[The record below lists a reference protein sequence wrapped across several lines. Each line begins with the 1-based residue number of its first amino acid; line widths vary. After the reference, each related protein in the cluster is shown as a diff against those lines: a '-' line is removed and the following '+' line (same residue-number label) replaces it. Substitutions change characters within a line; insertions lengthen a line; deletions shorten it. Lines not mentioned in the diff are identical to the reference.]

1 MGHRRDRVVSDV
13 AVKVVLAPGEYALQA
28 RAEVSSPAP
37 ERTYRLDATFGNDL
51 VGVEGATWS
60 VVKQLFRERGFAT
73 PADQRRLALAPRLVH
88 YPTPTRLHEGC
99 SGRDSGEALRV

>member
-1 MGHRRDRVVSDV
+1 MLGSAVSNFLIRFLVHEPCTLDLRGRVDRWTTLIALSGPSGSIVSTVESEVSDV
-13 AVKVVLAPGEYALQA
+13 AVNVVLAPGEYVLQA

-60 VVKQLFRERGFAT
+60 AVKQLFR
-73 PADQRRLALAPRLVH
+73 
-88 YPTPTRLHEGC
+88 
-99 SGRDSGEALRV
+99 